1 MQTLSRVSP
10 VLGGIRNWLRQ
21 GFASRCIFCGA
32 AGAHDGTCLDCLGE
46 LPGRNDER
54 CPVCAIPMPV
64 AELCGECLR
73 KPPAFRGVLTAASYQ
88 FPLDAAI
95 QRLKYGHDLALVAP
109 LAALLIGVLAEHA
122 RPDLVVPMPLARARL
137 RERGFNQAA
146 ELARWLT
153 ASMGLR
159 LSLDAATRT
168 RETAPQAFLPF
179 DERARNIR
187 NAFAASSA
195 VAGLHVA
202 VVDDVLTTGA
212 TLHELAKALRRAGA
226 REVTGWVLARTPRG

>member
-1 MQTLSRVSP
+1 VPTGVRD
-10 VLGGIRNWLRQ
+10 WLRR
-21 GFASRCIFCGA
+21 ALPSRCIFCDA
-32 AGAHDGTCLDCLGE
+32 AGARNGTCLDCAGE
-46 LPGRNDER
+46 LSGRDDER
-54 CPVCAIPMPV
+54 CPVCAIPMLT
-64 AELCGECLR
+64 AEICGECLR
-73 KPPAFRGVLTAASYQ
+73 KPPAFGCVLTAASYQ

-95 QRLKYGHDLALVAP
+95 QRLKYGHDLTLVAP
-109 LAALLIGVLAEHA
+109 LAALLAGELMKHA

-153 ASMGLR
+153 GSMGLR
-159 LSLDAATRT
+159 LSLDVATRT

-187 NAFAASSA
+187 NAFAASSK
-195 VAGLHVA
+195 VAGLQVA